1 MPKSSM
7 IDQPFE
13 DEDDDLLLPEPDD
26 KAGADKEDEA
36 VGAKVDVEIEVVDDT
51 PLADRG
57 RPTADN
63 LTDDDDN
70 LTEAEKYS
78 RKVKARIDKETAK
91 THAERRAKEERER
104 QLNEAAE
111 LARRLI
117 QENNHLKGLIE
128 NGEKVLV
135 TEHQGRLDGQ
145 LATAKA
151 AYREA
156 HEAGDVNGMLAAQET
171 IARVASQMERL
182 TTHQAQPLPRMDEAR
197 ELQRLNPTPTQSHE
211 PEPEAKAWQDK
222 NKWFGRDEIMT
233 SFAMGLHSHL
243 VNREGILPTDGKAYY
258 ERIDSEMRKRF
269 PERFPQAQGTAPRR
283 TETVVAPATRS
294 GGGRVTR
301 KVTLTESQA
310 KLARRLGLTLEQ
322 YAEQLAAEG
331 GASKEYIHGKS

>member
-1 MPKSSM
+1 M
-7 IDQPFE
+7 IDQEFLE
-13 DEDDDLLLPEPDD
+13 EDDDLGLPTGDF
-26 KAGADKEDEA
+26 KEDEPKDNA
-36 VGAKVDVEIEVVDDT
+36 PPAAEGIDVEIELVDDT
-51 PLADRG
+51 PEKDRG

-63 LTDDDDN
+63 LSDDDTE
-70 LTEAEKYS
+70 TEAEKYS
-78 RKVKARIDKETAK
+78 KRVKARIDKETAK

-104 QLNEAAE
+104 QLDEAAQ

-182 TTHQAQPLPRMDEAR
+182 TTHQAQPLPRMDETR
-197 ELQRLNPTPTQSHE
+197 ELQRLAPQQRQNE
-211 PEPEAKAWQDK
+211 PEPDAKAWQEK

-243 VNREGILPTDGKAYY
+243 VNREGILPTDGQAYY

-269 PERFPQAQGTAPRR
+269 PERFTQAQGTAPRR
-283 TETVVAPATRS
+283 TETVVAPANRS

-331 GASKEYIHGKS
+331 GTSKEYVHGKS